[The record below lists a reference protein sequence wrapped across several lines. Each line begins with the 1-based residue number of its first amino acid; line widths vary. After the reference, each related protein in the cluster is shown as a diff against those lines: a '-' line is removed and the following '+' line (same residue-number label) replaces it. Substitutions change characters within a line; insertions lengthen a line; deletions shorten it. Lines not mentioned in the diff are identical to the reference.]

1 MRRSRG
7 ASPTLTR
14 GVSPP
19 PSRSSAGEEGGG
31 VRVLASGGESDSA
44 ASSLSGV
51 GVAGPSHSQESTVLA
66 CSAPPSVD
74 SSASADR
81 NP

>member
-1 MRRSRG
+1 M
-7 ASPTLTR
+7 
-14 GVSPP
+14 
-19 PSRSSAGEEGGG
+19 
-31 VRVLASGGESDSA
+31 RVLASGGECDSA